1 MILIT
6 RDETPSGHTD
16 RTRSPAA
23 AARDRAGSGQNDS
36 KAYDATAG
44 REPAYTLLTGER
56 DVSSASHVATVD
68 SRLQR
73 HAGEWRRGRR
83 RGTESSKKH
92 IGDLPYAVIRLEPAD
107 TAPASRVSPA
117 LRPLPSFPPPSPPVA
132 PVLLVMGSMPGREIS

>member
-1 MILIT
+1 MILRIT
-6 RDETPSGHTD
+6 PVTRHTRRDHTED
-16 RTRSPAA
+16 TRTGPGVPPQ

-92 IGDLPYAVIRLEPAD
+92 VGDLPYAVIRLEPAG
-107 TAPASRVSPA
+107 TASASHV
-117 LRPLPSFPPPSPPVA
+117 LP
-132 PVLLVMGSMPGREIS
+132 